1 MTERAVTQNPL
12 VQGVDETIAYTITTT
27 PWGTAPT
34 SVAVK
39 AYKMTSPDVYTDV
52 TSTVLSGTATVSG
65 DIITL
70 PALTALTLD
79 NPYRVETKFTCSG
92 NVFECYFVV
101 TAER

>member
-1 MTERAVTQNPL
+1 MTARAVTQNPL
-12 VQGVDETIAYTITTT
+12 TQGVDETIAYTITTT

-39 AYKMTSPDVYTDV
+39 AYSVASADVYTDV
-52 TSTVLSGTATVSG
+52 TSTVLSGTATTSG

-79 NPYRVETKFTCSG
+79 KLYRVETKFTCSG
-92 NVFECYFVV
+92 NIFECYFEVM
-101 TAER
+101 AER